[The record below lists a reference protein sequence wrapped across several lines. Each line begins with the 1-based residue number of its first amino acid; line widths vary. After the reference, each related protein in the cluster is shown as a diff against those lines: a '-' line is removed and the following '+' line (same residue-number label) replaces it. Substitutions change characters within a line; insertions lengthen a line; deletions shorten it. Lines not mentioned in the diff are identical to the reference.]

1 MKTARNF
8 ALYFV
13 SDNLKKQEKNPK
25 RNRNSSIATILK
37 DYVRKAQY
45 SMGQSLYTSTLTAI
59 IKEKKNEDLCLII
72 KKNYSEIELAMYTLS
87 FHVQSANK
95 LKGQDN
101 DISITNRQ

>member
-1 MKTARNF
+1 M
-8 ALYFV
+8 YFV

-59 IKEKKNEDLCLII
+59 IKEKKNEDLCSII
-72 KKNYSEIELAMYTLS
+72 KK
-87 FHVQSANK
+87 K
-95 LKGQDN
+95 LFR
-101 DISITNRQ
+101 NRASDVHLEFPCAVCK